1 MITNKA
7 IITTKKKIL
16 ICEQVMNINETIT
29 TKRIALIC
37 EKVIKQ
43 RLFLQEKKML
53 QNWTYNVYEQSK
65 IKQSD
70 N

>member
-53 QNWTYNVYEQSK
+53 QN
-65 IKQSD
+65 
-70 N
+70 

>member
-1 MITNKA
+1 
-7 IITTKKKIL
+7 
-16 ICEQVMNINETIT
+16 MNINETIT

-43 RLFLQEKKML
+43 KLFIKKNMF
-53 QNWTYNVYEQSK
+53 QKWTYNVYEQSK